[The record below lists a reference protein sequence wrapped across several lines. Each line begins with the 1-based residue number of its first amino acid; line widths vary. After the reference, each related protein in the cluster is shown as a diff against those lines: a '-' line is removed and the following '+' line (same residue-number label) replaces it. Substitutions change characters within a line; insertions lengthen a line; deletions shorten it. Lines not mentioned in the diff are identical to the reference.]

1 MRIAHLRLDKADG
14 VPEGHGHFVLGFFSA
29 RRSARE
35 RDAVAG
41 GAPRRATSDHGL
53 RSRSYVW
60 LRRTMYPVD
69 GSSHGALGIQAGK
82 KKRHIAA
89 LQKVAGD
96 LALGQGMRP
105 GPVLR
110 PEQGPGG
117 RNNLGHA
124 VLANKAIP
132 PYLEAKKELELLFYQ
147 LASRHLNK
155 PAPGSTP
162 WPMSQHPWAPRR
174 RAAAR

>member
-1 MRIAHLRLDKADG
+1 MYQTKRSRQQVVRHADSSPSLSRTDG

-82 KKRHIAA
+82 KKRHIAV

-96 LALGQGMRP
+96 LALGQGRRP
-105 GPVLR
+105 GPVFR
-110 PEQGPGG
+110 REQGPGG

-124 VLANKAIP
+124 VLANKAIQP
-132 PYLEAKKELELLFYQ
+132 
-147 LASRHLNK
+147 
-155 PAPGSTP
+155 
-162 WPMSQHPWAPRR
+162 
-174 RAAAR
+174 

>member
-1 MRIAHLRLDKADG
+1 MRIAHLLLDRADG

-29 RRSARE
+29 GRSARE

-60 LRRTMYPVD
+60 LRRTMYHVG

-82 KKRHIAA
+82 KKRHIAV

-96 LALGQGMRP
+96 LALGQGGRP
-105 GPVLR
+105 GPVFGR
-110 PEQGPGG
+110 EQGPGAG
-117 RNNLGHA
+117 NNAGHA
-124 VLANKAIP
+124 VLVNKAIQP
-132 PYLEAKKELELLFYQ
+132 
-147 LASRHLNK
+147 
-155 PAPGSTP
+155 
-162 WPMSQHPWAPRR
+162 
-174 RAAAR
+174 